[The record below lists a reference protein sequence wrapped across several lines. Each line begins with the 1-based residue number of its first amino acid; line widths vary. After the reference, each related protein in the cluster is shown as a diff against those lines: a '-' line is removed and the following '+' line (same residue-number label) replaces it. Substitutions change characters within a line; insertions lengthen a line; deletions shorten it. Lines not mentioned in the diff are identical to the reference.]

1 MADQSVGGP
10 VQRSWDGAIGLT
22 AAQRK
27 YGGEKEHADHRARYR
42 QMKRLPD
49 GFTGELA
56 TDEA

>member
-1 MADQSVGGP
+1 MADQHFGGP
-10 VQRSWDGAIGLT
+10 VKRSRDGAIGLT

-42 QMKRLPD
+42 QMKHLPD
-49 GFTGELA
+49 GFTDELA